1 MSNPLDR
8 LTINDSRNNRHGCIP
23 LSEMLDRTNTEL
35 TVIWIKPNFTAF
47 EVLIDV
53 AGIEACFKACR
64 KSAA

>member
-1 MSNPLDR
+1 
-8 LTINDSRNNRHGCIP
+8 
-23 LSEMLDRTNTEL
+23 MLDRTNTEL